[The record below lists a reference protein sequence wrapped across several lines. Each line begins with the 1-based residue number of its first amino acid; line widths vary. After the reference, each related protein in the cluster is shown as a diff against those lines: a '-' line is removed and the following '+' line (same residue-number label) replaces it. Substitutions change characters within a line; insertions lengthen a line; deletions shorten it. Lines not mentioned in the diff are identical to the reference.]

1 MSFSIDKSQRG
12 CASRFTRHGNDDAF
26 KRILRDPELSTS
38 NGACRTKVERKSGK
52 DRCPKGAPDV
62 GAKQPDKQSQNKE
75 PNMADTV
82 SSSAGEGDLEASD
95 ANQAA
100 LEGRFQALYIKMMEK
115 QVEFKEAVEPFKT
128 DNQNA
133 GKG

>member
-1 MSFSIDKSQRG
+1 
-12 CASRFTRHGNDDAF
+12 
-26 KRILRDPELSTS
+26 
-38 NGACRTKVERKSGK
+38 
-52 DRCPKGAPDV
+52 
-62 GAKQPDKQSQNKE
+62 
-75 PNMADTV
+75 MADTV